1 MQFTPLFKIGIWN
14 AWIFSAFFLLI
25 PYSLF
30 LIKRAAYRKFGNPPD
45 MKPSKSIEIIGYIA
59 SAIYYIVFLYTI
71 FLPLKLGTAWFYAG
85 LTIFL
90 LALLIMITAGLNFIT
105 TPSGRP
111 VTKGIYRYSR
121 HPIYLSQYL
130 ALVGIGIA
138 TASWIILLVSIVFMI
153 LVKIYTDY
161 EEQYCIK
168 RYGNKYID
176 YLNRTPKW
184 IGIPRL

>member
-1 MQFTPLFKIGIWN
+1 
-14 AWIFSAFFLLI
+14 
-25 PYSLF
+25 
-30 LIKRAAYRKFGNPPD
+30 
-45 MKPSKSIEIIGYIA
+45 
-59 SAIYYIVFLYTI
+59 
-71 FLPLKLGTAWFYAG
+71 
-85 LTIFL
+85 
-90 LALLIMITAGLNFIT
+90 MITAGLNFIT
-105 TPSGRP
+105 TPSDRP
-111 VTKGIYRYSR
+111 VAKGIYRYSR